1 MADAKIHPGPAAT
14 AAGAGDPLLWQL
26 RRLTNRAAAARTGDR
41 AQLVALIDDLETL
54 RLALLRE
61 CARLDDELKLAAHRV
76 MALDAYS
83 RNRRPAGV
91 PHRRGN

>member
-1 MADAKIHPGPAAT
+1 VADAKTHPEPAAT
-14 AAGAGDPLLWQL
+14 AAGAGKPLLRQL
-26 RRLTNRAAAARTGDR
+26 RRLTSRAAAARTGDR
-41 AQLVALIDDLETL
+41 AQLVALIDDLETV

-61 CARLDDELKLAAHRV
+61 CARLDDELKLAARRV

-91 PHRRGN
+91 PHRHGH